1 MVVVLVA
8 WFRRLCFWGSIRG
21 REAPEEGPGRPRGGA
36 RSAGVSLGDL
46 RLQTDRSLAETCP
59 IKHEAE
65 VMRAQAQ
72 GVGREGK
79 AVAS

>member
-1 MVVVLVA
+1 MVVVPAA
-8 WFRRLCFWGSIRG
+8 WFRRLCFGWSIRG
-21 REAPEEGPGRPRGGA
+21 RGRPRGGA
-36 RSAGVSLGDL
+36 RGAGVSLGDL
-46 RLQTDRSLAETCP
+46 RLQADLSLAETCR

-65 VMRAQAQ
+65 VMRAHAE